1 MQEGACVSSCDEAI
15 MKVIQFDKSAI
26 GRANRKLDVVRTGA
40 EIPELKRTKR
50 MTLGELITSIETFLT
65 EFDKNG
71 TFQTPWPP
79 AVTVRANHAIT
90 ATWKFSTETPLKNE
104 YEFKF
109 SDPLMSIASLSS
121 TCVTLVSNKREQE
134 DIYNFTLTDLNTGL
148 QVLQTNLGYAD
159 IPLWDGPEDKI
170 NTLSQSDILA
180 TYLRTLFVARKT
192 IDEYVNSLSS
202 PITILKP

>member
-1 MQEGACVSSCDEAI
+1 

-26 GRANRKLDVVRTGA
+26 GQANRKLDVIRTGA

-50 MTLGELITSIETFLT
+50 MTLGELVTSIETFLT
-65 EFDKNG
+65 EFDRNG

-90 ATWKFSTETPLKNE
+90 AIWKFSTETPVKNE

-109 SDPLMSIASLSS
+109 SDPLMSIASLTS

-134 DIYNFTLTDLNTGL
+134 DTYNFTLTDLTTGL
-148 QVLQTNLGYAD
+148 QVLQTNLGYVD

-170 NTLSQSDILA
+170 NALSQSDILA
-180 TYLRTLFVARKT
+180 TYLRTLFVARKS
-192 IDEYVNSLSS
+192 IDEYVNGLSS

>member
-1 MQEGACVSSCDEAI
+1 

-26 GRANRKLDVVRTGA
+26 GQANRKLDVIRTGA

-50 MTLGELITSIETFLT
+50 MSFGELITSIETFLT

-71 TFQTPWPP
+71 TFRTPWPP
-79 AVTVRANHAIT
+79 AVAVRANHAIT
-90 ATWKFSTETPLKNE
+90 ATWKFSVESPTKTE

-109 SDPLMSIASLSS
+109 SDPLMSIASLTS

-134 DIYNFTLTDLNTGL
+134 DTYNFTLTDLTTGL
-148 QVLQTNLGYAD
+148 QVLQTNLGYVD

-170 NTLSQSDILA
+170 NALSQSDILV
-180 TYLRTLFVARKT
+180 TYLRTLFIARKA
-192 IDEYVNSLSS
+192 IDEYVNELSS
-202 PITILKP
+202 QITILKP